1 MHVPK
6 GKSGD
11 QLPEVVED
19 ENNDRDVLVDDDK
32 NVDCD
37 NNFNGDVVE
46 DDSFLTQSSFLKNGK
61 DLKEKMTKAREKS
74 RCNSG
79 I

>member
-1 MHVPK
+1 M
-6 GKSGD
+6 
-11 QLPEVVED
+11 
-19 ENNDRDVLVDDDK
+19 LVDDNK